1 MTNDQTTLSI
11 WEPNR
16 PLDISSTASPSEIAA
31 QAKALS
37 ERDINS
43 IALAFQN
50 GSFEMVSTFVWTRAI
65 TGLKKQIASLGME
78 FVGEMLGRPDI
89 DENSDPKTAI
99 GELDAISLAEDL
111 GMVTTTEALRLK
123 HSLEL
128 VTHFADSENA
138 VQDQM
143 NPEEAVGIL
152 RACVVSILGNPHIK
166 PPIQFAE
173 LRMALENESIS
184 SDDSRVSQVAES
196 PYFIQRTTLSVLLS
210 LLKTAKGAQLEHAV
224 GNTNVFLPRIWAS
237 LRKPERWQV
246 GQTYAE
252 VHSAGKHSAA
262 IGLKNA
268 LTVVKGFDF
277 VPETLRSDTF
287 SAAAHKVMEAHF
299 SFNNFY
305 KESTPMSEL
314 ASLGTTIPRPA
325 FPICMSATLCV
336 FLGNSYGVAN
346 AAQQHAGSI
355 FTALRKE
362 QWEYY
367 LNECLRYD
375 KTILDKLENQKPA
388 DRWTVLCTEFSLSS
402 LKIAQSDILDLLKA
416 SSFSTVQQARRKVR
430 QRR

>member
-16 PLDISSTASPSEIAA
+16 PLDISATASPGEIAA

-37 ERDINS
+37 ERDISS

-89 DENSDPKTAI
+89 NENSDPKTSI

-111 GMVTTTEALRLK
+111 GMITTTEALRLK
-123 HSLEL
+123 HALEL
-128 VTHFADSENA
+128 VSHFADPENA

-184 SDDSRVSQVAES
+184 SEDARVSQVAES

-224 GNTNVFLPRIWAS
+224 GNTNVFLPRIWES

-246 GQTYAE
+246 GQTFAE

-262 IGLKNA
+262 VGLKNA
-268 LTVVKGFDF
+268 LTIVKGFDF

-299 SFNNFY
+299 SFNNYY
-305 KESTPMSEL
+305 KEATPISEL

-325 FPICMSATLCV
+325 FPICMTAVLCV
-336 FLGNSYGVAN
+336 YLGNSYGVAT
-346 AAQQHAGSI
+346 AAQKYAKSI

-367 LNECLRYD
+367 LNECLRAD
-375 KTILDKLENQKPA
+375 KTILDKLESQRPA
-388 DRWTVLCTEFSLSS
+388 DRWIALCVEFSLMS
-402 LKIAQSDILDLLKA
+402 LKIAQGDILELLTA
-416 SSFSTVQQARRKVR
+416 NSFTAIQQARRKVR